1 MKRFF
6 AGCMMLAAL
15 ALSGCLKDYTV
26 RQVTYYKPLFK
37 TTAEVRADI
46 KSGDAEVLAY
56 PGKLVYKDGFV
67 YLNELM
73 KGVHVIDMRNPAQPV
88 NKAFIKIPGSVDIA
102 VRGNILYADMYTDLV
117 AIDITDPNNVKLKK
131 TVEGVFPESMWY
143 GLINGNQVATE
154 WVRVDTTIRDED
166 YNNWMAKEDRVFA
179 SPVTLLSGS
188 GSNGMNSKGGSM
200 ARFALRLDRLYTVS
214 TTNLKVFNTA
224 TPENPFFVNSFQFYN
239 GAVETIYP
247 YGNYLFIG
255 SRTGMYLFDAND
267 KDNPKQLSVFEHA
280 RVCDPVVADGDY
292 AYVTLRSGNECMGFT
307 NQLDVLDVKNM
318 EKPRLVKSYP
328 MFNPHGLSKDGNTL
342 IICEGTEGLKFM
354 DASNPDNLTYRTAL
368 KGMTT
373 FDVITLGGYALV
385 SAQDGL
391 YVVEYT
397 NPASP
402 KLLSSIKINKP

>member
-1 MKRFF
+1 
-6 AGCMMLAAL
+6 MLVAL

-46 KSGDAEVLAY
+46 KSSDAEILAQ

-67 YLNELM
+67 YLNEMM

-117 AIDITDPNNVKLKK
+117 AIDISDPNNVKLKK

>member
-1 MKRFF
+1 
-6 AGCMMLAAL
+6 MMLAAL

-46 KSGDAEVLAY
+46 KSGDAEILAY

-67 YLNELM
+67 YLNEIM

-117 AIDITDPNNVKLKK
+117 AIDISDPNNVKLKK

-280 RVCDPVVADGDY
+280 RVCDPVVAEGDY

>member
-6 AGCMMLAAL
+6 AGCMMLASL
-15 ALSGCLKDYTV
+15 ALSSCLKDYTV

-37 TTAEVRADI
+37 TTAEVRANI
-46 KSGDAEVLAY
+46 KSGDAETLAY

-117 AIDITDPNNVKLKK
+117 AIDISDPNNVKLKK

-154 WVRVDTTIRDED
+154 WIRVDTTIRDED
-166 YNNWMAKEDRVFA
+166 YSNWMAKEDRVFA
-179 SPVTLLSGS
+179 SPVTLLSNS

-224 TPENPFFVNSFQFYN
+224 TPENPVFVSSFQFIN

-280 RVCDPVVADGDY
+280 RVCDPVVAEGDY

-307 NQLDVLDVKNM
+307 NQLDVLDVKDM

-402 KLLSSIKINKP
+402 KLLGSIKINKP

>member
-1 MKRFF
+1 
-6 AGCMMLAAL
+6 MMLVAL

-354 DASNPDNLTYRTAL
+354 DASNPDNLTYQTAL